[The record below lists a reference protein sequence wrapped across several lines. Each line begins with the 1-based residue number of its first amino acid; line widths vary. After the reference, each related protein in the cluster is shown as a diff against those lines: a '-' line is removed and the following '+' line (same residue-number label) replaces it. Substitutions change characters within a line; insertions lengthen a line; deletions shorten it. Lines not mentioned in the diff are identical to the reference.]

1 MQSLHVENF
10 GAVGFG
16 SPSSPCKSGVPFN
29 SVTVTL
35 DPAIVR
41 AWIEGLTGTEVGGN
55 LTKAEVDIDGYVVVT
70 FAEAEGPDNGR

>member
-1 MQSLHVENF
+1 MHLNEPENL
-10 GAVGFG
+10 GVVGFG

-41 AWIEGLTGTEVGGN
+41 AWIEGLTGKEVGGD
-55 LTKAEVDIDGYVVVT
+55 LKTIEIDIDGNIAVT
-70 FAEAEGPDNGR
+70 FGEAD